1 MAYAL
6 SAGIELS
13 LDGNTWY
20 KLTDHNRQ
28 AIDISPEL
36 IESANRMANGKLR
49 KYVVA
54 KKNIISTS
62 WTFLPTKT
70 AEAVDQNYGAAWIES
85 FYNSNAG
92 LPMYVKLV
100 NSKMSSDPAMGS
112 YPDDFNFQS
121 STDGRKIYSV
131 YITNFSKNIVKRT
144 TVSDYVDISIEF
156 TEI

>member
-36 IESANRMANGKLR
+36 IETSNRMANGKLR

-54 KKNIISTS
+54 KKNRISTS

-70 AEAVDQNYGAAWIES
+70 AEAVDENYGAGWIES
-85 FYNSNAG
+85 FYNANVG
-92 LPMYVKLV
+92 LPMYIRLISSVL
-100 NSKMSSDPAMGS
+100 SSDPAQGS
-112 YPDDFNFQS
+112 YPNEFNFQS
-121 STDGRKIYSV
+121 SMYGKKVYSV
-131 YITNFSKNIVKRT
+131 YITNFSKNIIKRT
-144 TVSDYVDISIEF
+144 TVSDYVDITIEF